1 MYAPPNTSVP
11 SSLHKVESNS
21 RLTINFNA
29 ADLLSGPSLI
39 PPPMTTGTTNSGDQ
53 LSRKE
58 QENSLADSVSG
69 VMPPP
74 PMPLSSRV
82 AVSSS
87 RPAGQLRSRYVLPPQ
102 LSQSSSPSTSLSTAE
117 NLTDPAKPTSRLES
131 TFSTMTVLPTPSYF
145 DCSSSTQSQH
155 EKQSSMEVAVP
166 KMPYEPAK
174 AHWFYSTKTVVHG
187 VIWWPFDILDSQRLE
202 AAATAANLLYVG
214 ALPSDAPNTAVP
226 VRGGLYDV
234 LLRER
239 VYKPVYWPADE
250 EEAGEVRRVMWLYRP
265 QNEQRVLPFSE
276 ALSKTLEEHY
286 RRTLETNIWGGRFSL
301 PSEDE
306 PNETDTYI
314 FHNEKLNARKIADT
328 LWTGN
333 ESEVEEE
340 AMLQY
345 RGGGSKSPANFA
357 ECAYLHRGLRED
369 LAAQLPQGDDRP
381 VEHVVF
387 VVHGIG
393 PIYNMRGEGLISCVN
408 DMRRTATT
416 LLSTHF
422 KDVRRKGRVEFL
434 PVRWHSALH
443 SESTGINNRLKRVTL
458 RSIPKMRSY
467 TNETLT
473 DILFY
478 TSPKYC
484 QHIIDTVAVTIKHLR
499 QLFLQRN
506 PDFGGDFSIAGHS
519 LGSVIVFDL
528 LSHQRRTP
536 SGTPSLKSN
545 GGGGGLEDEDDWS
558 LLDAAAASTCVSVP
572 PFSLSSTELAAQL
585 TSTTDLTEA
594 QVRQVLSIL
603 TASGGG
609 SVATPVANHSNGM
622 GLPVITYPQLG
633 FPLNTCFLLGS
644 PLSIFLVARGVE
656 RLPLEFRLPTCQACV
671 NIFHPFDPVAYRLE
685 NMIQPDYRP
694 CAVLMPH
701 HKGRKRLHLELKDNI
716 ARVGADITA
725 RVYQSL
731 RSTWRTLQEF
741 AAAHTASG
749 ATKNA
754 PEEQEEE
761 EEEESEAI
769 KRVLSRLADGIGGDS
784 PSRGGDDSDDDGDDV
799 DKDTF
804 PSQLN
809 QGRRLDYVLQEGP
822 LESLNDYLFAL
833 SSHAIYWDSQDCLLF
848 MLNQI
853 FSNASTGTE
862 TSTPAA
868 TPSMLTPRGSTTH
881 DFTSA
886 TEVNALIQH
895 SASIPVFSNVP
906 TASSALSPQVIQHLC
921 DFKLNSYFVH
931 PILFPP
937 IPPDPPSQTPLFN
950 PSPAPST
957 ASLHSQCM
965 EGGSNQATSEIGD
978 NSRPTED
985 SNFVEIDLTP

>member
-1 MYAPPNTSVP
+1 MYTPPNTRVP

-21 RLTINFNA
+21 RLTTNFNA
-29 ADLLSGPSLI
+29 ADLLSGLSLI
-39 PPPMTTGTTNSGDQ
+39 PPPTATNTAKSDDR
-53 LSRKE
+53 LPEKE
-58 QENSLADSVSG
+58 QENPPTSSASG
-69 VMPPP
+69 IIPPP
-74 PMPLSSRV
+74 PMPLSSRIS
-82 AVSSS
+82 VSSS

-102 LSQSSSPSTSLSTAE
+102 LSQSSSLASTLSMTE
-117 NLTDPAKPTSRLES
+117 NLTEPTTPTSQMEPAL
-131 TFSTMTVLPTPSYF
+131 STMTVLPTPSYF
-145 DCSSSTQSQH
+145 DCSSSTQSSQ
-155 EKQSSMEVAVP
+155 EKQSSAEVTVP
-166 KMPYEPAK
+166 KVSYEPAK
-174 AHWFYSTKTVVHG
+174 AHWFYSTKTVAHG
-187 VIWWPFDILDSQRLE
+187 VIWWPFDILDAQRLE
-202 AAATAANLLYVG
+202 AAAASANLLYVD
-214 ALPSDAPNTAVP
+214 ALPTDAPNTAVP

-234 LLRER
+234 LLRDR

-276 ALSKTLEEHY
+276 TLSKTLEEHY
-286 RRTLETNIWGGRFSL
+286 RRALETNIWGGRFSL
-301 PSEDE
+301 PSEDV
-306 PNETDTYI
+306 PHETDTYI
-314 FHNEKLNARKIADT
+314 FHNEK
-328 LWTGN
+328 
-333 ESEVEEE
+333 

-345 RGGGSKSPANFA
+345 RGSGSKSSASFA

-369 LAAQLPQGDDRP
+369 LAAQLPQGDDRSI
-381 VEHVVF
+381 EHVVF

-422 KDVRRKGRVEFL
+422 KGVREKGRVEFL

-443 SESTGINNRLKRVTL
+443 SESTGLNNRLKRVTL

-484 QHIIDTVAVTIKHLR
+484 QHIIDTVASTINHLR

-506 PDFGGDFSIAGHS
+506 PDFRGDFSIAGHS

-545 GGGGGLEDEDDWS
+545 GGGGGPDDEDDWS
-558 LLDAAAASTCVSVP
+558 LLDAAAASSASVAVP
-572 PFSLSSTELAAQL
+572 TLSLNSTDLATQL

-594 QVRQVLSIL
+594 QVRQVISIL
-603 TASGGG
+603 IASGGG
-609 SVATPVANHSNGM
+609 GSAATPVATHSNGVD
-622 GLPVITYPQLG
+622 LPVITYPQLG

-656 RLPLEFRLPTCQACV
+656 RLPLEFRLPTCRACV

-685 NMIQPDYRP
+685 NMILPDYRP

-754 PEEQEEE
+754 QEEA

-769 KRVLSRLADGIGGDS
+769 KRVFSRLADGIGGNS
-784 PSRGGDDSDDDGDDV
+784 SSRSGDDSDDYDDDEDDV
-799 DKDTF
+799 EKGTF

-809 QGRRLDYVLQEGP
+809 RGRRLDYVLQEGP

-833 SSHAIYWDSQDCLLF
+833 SSHAVYWDSQDCLLF

-853 FSNASTGTE
+853 FNNAAVGTE
-862 TSTPAA
+862 TSTPAV

-886 TEVNALIQH
+886 TETTSLIQH
-895 SASIPVFSNVP
+895 SASIPVFSNVS
-906 TASSALSPQVIQHLC
+906 TGSSALSSQAIKHL
-921 DFKLNSYFVH
+921 Y
-931 PILFPP
+931 
-937 IPPDPPSQTPLFN
+937 PPSQTPLFN

-957 ASLHSQCM
+957 VSLQSQCM
-965 EGGSNQATSEIGD
+965 EGGSNQATSEIGG
-978 NSRPTED
+978 NSRPTEG
-985 SNFVEIDLTP
+985 SKFVEIDLTP